1 MALQVQLCKDN
12 LPLLLLNTMFLLP
25 NRQRHTGMDAVKSLP
40 QNTQIIIA

>member
-12 LPLLLLNTMFLLP
+12 FALVVAEYDVLLP